1 MARSHPRGARRRRP
15 SGDRERSPLAVA
27 HGLPQGGSRA
37 PNQATWRQAVRDS
50 PALDR
55 LRADRRATILA
66 VADVVAFCADWASM
80 TSRPTWALLSARTG
94 RSRATVARALATLR
108 EAGLL
113 GVVATGRSAGYGP
126 MALGGQAEAAVYVLA
141 VRSTLH
147 LLEEAG
153 DEHETPTRVAGS
165 SLPPGARGLRETT
178 TAEPLRGPTP
188 GAAAR
193 PSVLAPRRQE
203 PLWPGSATA
212 RSKDER
218 RSAAAELQRRSF
230 PLRRTSTAWI
240 AAATREFMLA
250 GWTVNDVLAAI
261 DHRPDGTAWAHDGA
275 TGVQQVGR
283 WLAHRLAV
291 WRDPHGTVLR
301 SPSQRAAADAAH
313 ARALA
318 TARAAAHAELMATR
332 SAPDSPVAAAALD
345 QIRATLEQARRRA
358 RERRPHS
365 G

>member
-1 MARSHPRGARRRRP
+1 M
-15 SGDRERSPLAVA
+15 
-27 HGLPQGGSRA
+27 
-37 PNQATWRQAVRDS
+37 RDS

-66 VADVVAFCADWASM
+66 VADVVAFCADWTSM
-80 TSRPTWALLSARTG
+80 TSRPTWGLLGARTG

-141 VRSTLH
+141 VRSSLH
-147 LLEEAG
+147 LLDVPG

-165 SLPPGARGLRETT
+165 SSPPGARELHAKTT
-178 TAEPLRGPTP
+178 TEPLRGPALR
-188 GAAAR
+188 AATR
-193 PSVLAPRRQE
+193 PSVLAPRRPA

-212 RSKDER
+212 RRKDER
-218 RSAAAELQRRSF
+218 LAAAAELQRRSF
-230 PLRRTSTAWI
+230 PLRRTSTAWV

-283 WLAHRLAV
+283 WLTHRLSA
-291 WRDPHGTVLR
+291 WRDGHGTVLR
-301 SPSQRAAADAAH
+301 SPSQRSAADAAH

-318 TARAAAHAELMATR
+318 VARAAAHEELMANR
-332 SAPDSPVAAAALD
+332 SAPDSPVAAAALA
-345 QIRATLEQARRRA
+345 QIRATLEQAQALYRRKR
-358 RERRPHS
+358 
-365 G
+365 

>member
-1 MARSHPRGARRRRP
+1 M
-15 SGDRERSPLAVA
+15 
-27 HGLPQGGSRA
+27 
-37 PNQATWRQAVRDS
+37 RDS

-66 VADVVAFCADWASM
+66 VADVVAFCADWTSM
-80 TSRPTWALLSARTG
+80 TSRPTWALLGARTG

-141 VRSTLH
+141 VRSTLR
-147 LLEEAG
+147 LVDQAG
-153 DEHETPTRVAGS
+153 DEHETPTRAAGS
-165 SLPPGARGLRETT
+165 YPPPGARGVRETAMT
-178 TAEPLRGPTP
+178 EPLRGPTL

-193 PSVLAPRRQE
+193 PSVLTPRRQE

-212 RSKDER
+212 RRKDER

-240 AAATREFMLA
+240 AATTREFMLA

-261 DHRPDGTAWAHDGA
+261 DHRPDGSAWAHDGA

-283 WLAHRLAV
+283 WLAHRLTA
-291 WRDPHGTVLR
+291 WRDQHGTVLR

-318 TARAAAHAELMATR
+318 AARAAAHDELMANR
-332 SAPDSPVAAAALD
+332 SAPDSPVAAAALA
-345 QIRATLEQARRRA
+345 QIRATLADAQQRA
-358 RERRPHS
+358 RARGPRT
-365 G
+365 